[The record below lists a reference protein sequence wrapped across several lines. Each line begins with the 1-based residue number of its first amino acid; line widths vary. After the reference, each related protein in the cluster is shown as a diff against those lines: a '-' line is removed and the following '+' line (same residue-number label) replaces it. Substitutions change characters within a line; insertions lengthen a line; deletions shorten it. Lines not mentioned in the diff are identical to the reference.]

1 MPYIMYT
8 CHDVS
13 CHAMSCNIIY
23 HISYIT
29 YQISHAIYDISYIYM
44 SSVICHISY
53 HIHIMGYIIDN
64 MAHDCVQKM
73 GDMWGFG
80 ILQEMSTLIY
90 PVLYFGV
97 PYSGE
102 RIF

>member
-1 MPYIMYT
+1 
-8 CHDVS
+8 
-13 CHAMSCNIIY
+13 
-23 HISYIT
+23 
-29 YQISHAIYDISYIYM
+29 M